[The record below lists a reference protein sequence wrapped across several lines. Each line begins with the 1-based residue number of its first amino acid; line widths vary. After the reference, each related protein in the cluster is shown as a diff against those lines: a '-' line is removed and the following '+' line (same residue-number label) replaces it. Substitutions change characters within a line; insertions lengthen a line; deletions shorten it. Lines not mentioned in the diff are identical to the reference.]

1 MRRDEQQKQDLLWVI
16 IMMITAMV
24 AVLLAGSAL
33 FDFNLPDPLIRIIGG
48 IGLIA
53 LPVAALLTVK
63 KAKAGK

>member
-33 FDFNLPDPLIRIIGG
+33 FDFTLPDTLMRIIGG

-53 LPVAALLTVK
+53 LPFAALLTVK

>member
-16 IMMITAMV
+16 SMMVTAII

-33 FDFNLPDPLIRIIGG
+33 FDFTLPDTLMRIIGG

>member
-1 MRRDEQQKQDLLWVI
+1 MISMMVTAI
-16 IMMITAMV
+16 I

-33 FDFNLPDPLIRIIGG
+33 FDFNLPDTLMRIIGG

-53 LPVAALLTVK
+53 LPVAALLTVR

>member
-1 MRRDEQQKQDLLWVI
+1 MI

-33 FDFNLPDPLIRIIGG
+33 FDFNLPDPLMRIIGG

-53 LPVAALLTVK
+53 LPFAALLTVK

>member
-33 FDFNLPDPLIRIIGG
+33 FDFNLPDSLVRIIGG

-53 LPVAALLTVK
+53 LPFAALLTVK

>member
-33 FDFNLPDPLIRIIGG
+33 FDFTLPDTLMRIIGG

-53 LPVAALLTVK
+53 LPFAALLTVR

>member
-1 MRRDEQQKQDLLWVI
+1 MRKGEQQKQDLLWVI
-16 IMMITAMV
+16 SMMVTAII

-33 FDFNLPDPLIRIIGG
+33 FDFNLPDTLVRIIGG
-48 IGLIA
+48 IGLTV

>member
-1 MRRDEQQKQDLLWVI
+1 MRRDEQQKPDLLWVI
-16 IMMITAMV
+16 SMMVTAII

-33 FDFNLPDPLIRIIGG
+33 FDFNLPDPLMRIIGG

-53 LPVAALLTVK
+53 LPFAALLTVR

>member
-16 IMMITAMV
+16 IMMIMAMV

-33 FDFNLPDPLIRIIGG
+33 FDFTLPDTLMRIIGG

-53 LPVAALLTVK
+53 LPFAALLTVK

>member
-1 MRRDEQQKQDLLWVI
+1 MI

-33 FDFNLPDPLIRIIGG
+33 FDFTLPDTLMRIIGG

-53 LPVAALLTVK
+53 LPFAALLTVK

>member
-1 MRRDEQQKQDLLWVI
+1 MPV
-16 IMMITAMV
+16 TAIV
-24 AVLLAGSAL
+24 AALLAGSAL
-33 FDFNLPDPLIRIIGG
+33 FGFDLPDPLPGIIGI

>member
-1 MRRDEQQKQDLLWVI
+1 MRKGEQQKQDLLWVI
-16 IMMITAMV
+16 SMMVTAII

-33 FDFNLPDPLIRIIGG
+33 FDFTGG

>member
-1 MRRDEQQKQDLLWVI
+1 MRKGEQQKQDLLWVI

-33 FDFNLPDPLIRIIGG
+33 FDFTLPDTLMRIIGG

-53 LPVAALLTVK
+53 LPFAALLTVK

>member
-1 MRRDEQQKQDLLWVI
+1 MISMMVTAI
-16 IMMITAMV
+16 I

-33 FDFNLPDPLIRIIGG
+33 FDFTLPDPLMRIIGG

>member
-1 MRRDEQQKQDLLWVI
+1 MRKGEQQKQDLLWVI

-33 FDFNLPDPLIRIIGG
+33 FDFNLPDPLMRIIGG

-53 LPVAALLTVK
+53 LPFAALLTVK

>member
-16 IMMITAMV
+16 SMMMTAII

-33 FDFNLPDPLIRIIGG
+33 FDFNLSDPLMRIIGG

-53 LPVAALLTVK
+53 FPVAVLLTVK

>member
-16 IMMITAMV
+16 IMITAMV

-53 LPVAALLTVK
+53 LPFAALLTVK